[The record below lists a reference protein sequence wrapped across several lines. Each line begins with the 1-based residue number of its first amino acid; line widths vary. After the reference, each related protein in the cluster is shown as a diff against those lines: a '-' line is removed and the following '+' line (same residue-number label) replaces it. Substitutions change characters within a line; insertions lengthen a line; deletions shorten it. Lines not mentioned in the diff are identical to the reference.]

1 MTPLQSPPAAR
12 LTGIN
17 KTYALGETT
26 VLGLQDIDLEFPA
39 GISAAIVGPSG
50 SGKSTLLNLL
60 GCLDRPSGG
69 RLEVCGTDVGG
80 LSDDALSDF
89 RAAHIGFVFQNFS
102 LIPVLTA
109 RENVEYPLALSRL
122 PAAERRRRADEMLA
136 RVGLAAQA
144 GRYPNQLSGGQRQR
158 VAVARALVKRP
169 ALVLAD
175 EPTANLD
182 SHTGAEVL
190 ALMDELRREA
200 GTTVVI
206 ASHDPQLIA
215 RAERVLRV
223 RDGRLLGAGEVAA

>member
-182 SHTGAEVL
+182 SQTGAEVL